1 MIQYEIFRSSIH
13 NLLVLPTEGVNTIMN
28 LGTIICICSKRLV
41 MIVQQYPVEIKGVSL
56 LQIFLPCQLIDIM
69 DSLF

>member
-1 MIQYEIFRSSIH
+1 
-13 NLLVLPTEGVNTIMN
+13 
-28 LGTIICICSKRLV
+28 LV
-41 MIVQQYPVEIKGVSL
+41 MIVQQYPVEIKGASL